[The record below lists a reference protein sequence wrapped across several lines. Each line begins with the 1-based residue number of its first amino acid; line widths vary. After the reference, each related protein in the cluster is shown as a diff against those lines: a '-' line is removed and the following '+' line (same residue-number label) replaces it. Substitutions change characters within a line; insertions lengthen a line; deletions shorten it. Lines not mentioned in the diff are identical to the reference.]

1 MQELSVRDK
10 KKPNLFTQYLAHNK
24 IIISYGVSE
33 KHSFAITSLHNEIL
47 TEEKRKSLNKFY
59 EHMINVKN
67 E

>member
-10 KKPNLFTQYLAHNK
+10 KKTNLFTQYLAHNK

-47 TEEKRKSLNKFY
+47 TEEKRGNL
-59 EHMINVKN
+59 
-67 E
+67 